1 MTNYTCIGIGTTD
14 ENGIA
19 HITHDCE
26 GNPLSEPG
34 YHGSGA
40 GETLIIA
47 SLDKP
52 VSVESIL
59 SNILNITDEDRYKL
73 TLTGDKSI
81 IQTGEVATLSATLTN
96 NNIAVV
102 NKTVNFLK
110 KEEVFRDAGVTGDS
124 SAEYWAWNSSYVSQS
139 VGSTG
144 TTVTNS
150 DNSDRVYT
158 LRKATSGSQY
168 EVFSRFCS
176 FEFDLISVTGNVQIQ
191 QRIGTTQKG
200 YNLTETGHY
209 KIIND
214 DEYINIYCNDVLKDR
229 LENTMTGLHQIRFGL
244 FGISSFT
251 YKNFKVLDDEIFDT
265 ATTDVNG
272 VATVSYTGQGTGA
285 LNIKSECMN
294 LIETYSIT
302 DVIFK
307 DIGTDVDY
315 ASWTSSSNMD
325 IDRSSG
331 AYTQLTPQ
339 GTNSTMY
346 NTIISGMSCFEFDFS
361 ILTSSFSTGVWSF
374 RQGSTNKGAIS
385 PSNLDVSDNDWH
397 HVKFVIDGTEIHI
410 NVDGEDKTSRTLSDT
425 TINRFYIILN
435 NTKHT
440 LLDYK
445 NFLIY

>member
-110 KEEVFRDAGVTGDS
+110 KEEVFRDGGITGDS
-124 SAEYWAWNSSYVSQS
+124 SEEYWAWNSTYVSQS

-158 LRKATSGSQY
+158 LRKATSGTQY

-209 KIIND
+209 KIVND

-244 FGISSFT
+244 FGVGNFT

-331 AYTQLTPQ
+331 KYTELTPQ
-339 GTNSTMY
+339 TTNSTMY
-346 NTIISGMSCFEFDFS
+346 KTINSSMTVFEFDFS
-361 ILTSSFSTGVWSF
+361 VLTAAPATGIWSF
-374 RQGSTNKGAIS
+374 RQGSTNKGSIS
-385 PSNLDVSDNDWH
+385 PSNLGVSDNDWH
-397 HVKFVIDGTEIHI
+397 HVKLVIDGTQVNI

>member
-73 TLTGDKSI
+73 TLTADKSI

-110 KEEVFRDAGVTGDS
+110 KEEVFRDGGITGDS

-158 LRKATSGSQY
+158 LRKSTSGTQY

-191 QRIGTTQKG
+191 QRIGTTQKA

-244 FGISSFT
+244 FGVGNFT

-272 VATVSYTGQGTGA
+272 VATVSYTGEHAGQLYIRA
-285 LNIKSECMN
+285 ECMN
-294 LIETYSIT
+294 LQETYELY
-302 DVIFK
+302 DVSFK
-307 DIGTDVDY
+307 DLGTDTAYTNWSTV
-315 ASWTSSSNMD
+315 SNMTLT
-325 IDRSSG
+325 RSE
-331 AYTQLTPQ
+331 TDTTCTPTVVSSVASQ
-339 GTNSTMY
+339 YMT
-346 NTIISGMSCFEFDFS
+346 ISG
-361 ILTSSFSTGVWSF
+361 
-374 RQGSTNKGAIS
+374 
-385 PSNLDVSDNDWH
+385 
-397 HVKFVIDGTEIHI
+397 
-410 NVDGEDKTSRTLSDT
+410 
-425 TINRFYIILN
+425 
-435 NTKHT
+435 
-440 LLDYK
+440 
-445 NFLIY
+445 

>member
-34 YHGSGA
+34 YPGSGA

-52 VSVESIL
+52 VTVESIL

-110 KEEVFRDAGVTGDS
+110 KEEVFRDGGITGDS

-158 LRKATSGSQY
+158 LRKATSGTDY

-191 QRIGTTQKG
+191 QRIGTTQKA

-229 LENTMTGLHQIRFGL
+229 LENTMTGLHQIRFGM
-244 FGISSFT
+244 FGVGNFT

-272 VATVSYTGQGTGA
+272 VATVSYTGEHAGQLYIRA
-285 LNIKSECMN
+285 ECMN
-294 LIETYSIT
+294 LQETYGIYDVLFKDLATDEDYTAWSYSQNATISRASETTIIQTSTDAIASMYQTLPIT
-302 DVIFK
+302 DGFCV
-307 DIGTDVDY
+307 
-315 ASWTSSSNMD
+315 
-325 IDRSSG
+325 
-331 AYTQLTPQ
+331 
-339 GTNSTMY
+339 
-346 NTIISGMSCFEFDFS
+346 EFD
-361 ILTSSFSTGVWSF
+361 IQATYYNSFTLIGF
-374 RQGSTNKGAIS
+374 RQGSSNKL
-385 PSNLDVSDNDWH
+385 NLNANFLCGDSEWH
-397 HVKFVIDGTEIHI
+397 HIKLTVNGLNVAVNRDGT
-410 NVDGEDKTSRTLSDT
+410 DLTPQTLSASV
-425 TINRFYIILN
+425 NRIYMQVGNAAIVQ
-435 NTKHT
+435 
-440 LLDYK
+440 YK
-445 NFLIY
+445 NFVIYPE